1 MLNIKTVTYTLD
13 KKYSGILIYNNEG
26 LKRLLDTDG
35 NEVKLSE
42 QDYIELYS
50 YNNLKSTNDLFI
62 TLFKE

>member
-1 MLNIKTVTYTLD
+1 MLSIKTVIYTLD
-13 KKYSGILIYNNEG
+13 KKYSGILICNNKG

-42 QDYIELYS
+42 QDYRELYS
-50 YNNLKSTNDLFI
+50 YNNLKYTNDLFI